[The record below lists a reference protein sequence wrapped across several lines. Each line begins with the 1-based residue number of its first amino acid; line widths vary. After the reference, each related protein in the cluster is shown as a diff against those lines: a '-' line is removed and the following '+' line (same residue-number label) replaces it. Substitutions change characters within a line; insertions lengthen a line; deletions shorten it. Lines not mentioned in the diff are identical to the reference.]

1 MVGGKKFWAC
11 VTSLLFLLAI
21 TMPAFAGEREVDVN
35 DLKGI
40 SPHHFRYLFS
50 VAGGAAIGAG
60 VGALLGSGNDIV
72 KGIMM
77 GGGGASAA
85 YLHTH
90 RSAQLKGWRDW
101 ALIGSYTSLASGA
114 GWTLCGCKDGAV
126 AGALIGG
133 GAAAIWRASTPS
145 GNTTT
150 AQAMGH

>member
-1 MVGGKKFWAC
+1 MRGGLKFFVWL
-11 VTSLLFLLAI
+11 TSVLFLLAV
-21 TMPAFAGEREVDVN
+21 TVPAFAADRDVDIN

-50 VAGGAAIGAG
+50 VAGGAAVGAG

-72 KGIMM
+72 KGIMV
-77 GGGGASAA
+77 GGGAASAA

-90 RSAQLKGWRDW
+90 KNAQLKGWRDW
-101 ALIGSYTSLASGA
+101 ALIGSYTSLVSGSA
-114 GWTLCGCKDGAV
+114 WTLCGCKDGAV

-145 GNTTT
+145 GNVNT
-150 AQAMGH
+150 ASIGH